1 MIMNKLLILLL
12 NFSYINVLAEETSV
26 GVAKNFCKDFGST
39 LRLVSYSILI
49 VRILV
54 PLLLVVMST
63 LDLYKVVTGG
73 KDDDLKNQI
82 VIFGKRIVIGAI
94 VFFLPSF
101 VNVIVNMLNNK
112 PADYKTCLA
121 CISNPSNCPKSNNK

>member
-1 MIMNKLLILLL
+1 MIMSKLLILLL
-12 NFSYINVLAEETSV
+12 NLSYINVLAEETSV

-63 LDLYKVVTGG
+63 FDLYKAVTGG
-73 KDDDLKNQI
+73 KDDDLKKQM
-82 VIFGKRIVIGAI
+82 VILGKRVVIGIA

-101 VNVIVNMLNNK
+101 VNVVVNMLNK
-112 PADYKTCLA
+112 QPADYKTCLA
-121 CISNPSNCPKSNNK
+121 CISNPSNCQVSEK